1 METSV
6 PNEIRPRAVI
16 TGASA
21 GIGRSIA
28 VHLLDTGWHVAGL
41 DRSAGTLD
49 HSAYAHHLI
58 DLGDAQA
65 IQALAATLPARAL
78 VHAAGFMDT
87 GRLDAMDLA
96 SGQAMWQLHVQ
107 AASALAQAWLPHLQA
122 AGLSGTGGRVVFIG
136 SRISQ
141 GFPGRG
147 QYAAVKAA
155 LVAMAR
161 SWAAEWAEHGI
172 TFNVVSPAATAT
184 GLLDAASRASSP
196 PKMPPMGRLIQP
208 EEVAAL
214 VAYLLSPPAAP
225 LTGQEITLCGGSSL
239 AQ

>member
-1 METSV
+1 MAISGSTEHL
-6 PNEIRPRAVI
+6 PRAVV

-21 GIGRSIA
+21 GIGRAIA
-28 VHLLDTGWHVAGL
+28 AQLLDGGWQVAGL
-41 DRSAGTLD
+41 DRSAGTLN
-49 HSAYAHHLI
+49 HPAYAHHLI
-58 DLGDAQA
+58 DLGDDAA
-65 IQALAATLPARAL
+65 IQTLANTLPAQAL
-78 VHAAGFMDT
+78 VHAAGFMHT
-87 GRLDAMDLA
+87 ARLDALDLPA
-96 SGQAMWQLHVQ
+96 GQAMWQLHVQ
-107 AASALAQAWLPHLQA
+107 AAAALAQAWLPHLRE
-122 AGLSGTGGRVVFIG
+122 AGRNGRGGRVVFIG

-161 SWAAEWAEHGI
+161 SWAAEWASEGI

-184 GLLDAASRASSP
+184 GLLDAAARASSP
-196 PKMPPMGRLIQP
+196 PKLPPMGRLIQP

-214 VAYLLSPPAAP
+214 VTYLLSPPAAP
-225 LTGQEITLCGGSSL
+225 LTGQELTLCGGSSL